1 MFEFPLVQR
10 AEVVTGTTEF
20 TFSVGDSG
28 YTLVPGQNA
37 DFFNINQPTM
47 DAEGTK
53 RAFSFSSP
61 LRADKTFTVTMRMR
75 ETAFKQWWRDMPLG
89 NLVRV
94 TEAMGEM
101 VLPIDTTIP
110 VVMLAGGIGV
120 TPFHAMIEHV
130 VTMKTGHHVTLFY
143 SNRHL
148 ADAAYHDSL
157 MRWSAENKN
166 IIYVPTLTDEPPAD
180 WSGERGYITAEMVRR
195 HVQELSTS
203 LFCLAGPQA
212 MTKAMR
218 TLLPELGVHPTNM
231 RQEEFS
237 GY

>member
-1 MFEFPLVQR
+1 M
-10 AEVVTGTTEF
+10 EF

-28 YTLVPGQNA
+28 YTFVPGQNA
-37 DFFNINQPTM
+37 DFFNLHQPTM

-61 LRADKTFTVTMRMR
+61 LRADGTFTVTMRMR

-89 NLVRV
+89 TKVRV
-94 TEAMGEM
+94 TDAMGEM
-101 VLPIDTTIP
+101 ILPVDTAQP
-110 VVMLAGGIGV
+110 VVLLAGGIGV
-120 TPFHAMIEHV
+120 TPFHAMIEHI
-130 VTMKTGHHVTLFY
+130 VTFKTGHRATLLY

-157 MRWSAENKN
+157 MRWSAENEN
-166 IIYVPTLTDEPPAD
+166 ITYVPTLTDAPPAD
-180 WSGERGYITAEMVRR
+180 WTGERGYITAEMIRR
-195 HVQELSTS
+195 HVHDIPTA

-218 TLLPELGVHPTNM
+218 SLLTELGVPPTNM